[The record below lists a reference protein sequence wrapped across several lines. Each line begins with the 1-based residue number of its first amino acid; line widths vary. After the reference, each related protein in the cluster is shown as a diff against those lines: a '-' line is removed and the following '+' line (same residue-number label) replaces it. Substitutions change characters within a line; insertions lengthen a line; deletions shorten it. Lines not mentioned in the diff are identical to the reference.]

1 MRAQQ
6 SKDSPAEHQGIKE
19 LKIPWFLKGPYCP
32 LCFCTHLFCRAHVCP
47 AQEASPAG
55 LPQTTP
61 VPGEK
66 NPKPCAD
73 GLEGLTHTHR
83 ELGLSPGTAP
93 QKTQPSPGPTLY
105 RIQEK
110 TSSLSLCPWIKE
122 QPGPNESLYCQ
133 YQKQPCFGEWSEV
146 RGEVP
151 WWEKRHINCHIFSF
165 R

>member
-122 QPGPNESLYCQ
+122 QPGSKWKFILSISETTLLRRVERSEGGSALM
-133 YQKQPCFGEWSEV
+133 GE
-146 RGEVP
+146 
-151 WWEKRHINCHIFSF
+151 KTH
-165 R
+165 